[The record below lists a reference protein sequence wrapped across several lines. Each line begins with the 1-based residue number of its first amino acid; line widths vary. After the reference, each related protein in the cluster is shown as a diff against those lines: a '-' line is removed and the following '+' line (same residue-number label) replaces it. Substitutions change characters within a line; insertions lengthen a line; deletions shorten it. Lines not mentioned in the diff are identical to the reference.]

1 MARTFGISSRLV
13 SKQSD
18 KSSNSKSKLPL
29 TISAPV
35 GPIKN
40 SRGPDLTRSE
50 KFMVVHGIND
60 CAPDDQPNSKAS
72 ETSIRLRNRISAGLK
87 QSLSSKSMTKA
98 DSPGSQRS
106 RKLSLS
112 SLLPRPRFQ
121 SSASTNLLHVITE
134 PSVKE
139 NVLLPKPE
147 TQKNVEKT
155 EFPKSKTI
163 SKIPKSKTMNTLTEL
178 KASSACHALRSMP
191 STDSSTSAS
200 AESNSH
206 SSAQETISSATLT
219 SPTQTDKQVSP
230 SSASSFNIT
239 NRTPP
244 PKEPHFTEVVSAQ
257 PSAYWCG
264 RFVSL
269 RDRFASENLAHNQT
283 YSFTDYGPPNTPS
296 SPYCPSDQASTRYNT
311 PLPTAAYRESEDE
324 KSHRIFAYLDSCCLT
339 GDARDSFRRWHFDYT
354 RQQNYPSRLPGSGS
368 VSNRGL
374 IGRFRSS
381 STKPRKVDRRSRDF
395 LDDMYYGNTSN
406 AFGLTDLYGVD
417 SRYLSFR

>member
-1 MARTFGISSRLV
+1 
-13 SKQSD
+13 
-18 KSSNSKSKLPL
+18 
-29 TISAPV
+29 
-35 GPIKN
+35 
-40 SRGPDLTRSE
+40 
-50 KFMVVHGIND
+50 
-60 CAPDDQPNSKAS
+60 
-72 ETSIRLRNRISAGLK
+72 
-87 QSLSSKSMTKA
+87 MTKG
-98 DSPGSQRS
+98 DSPGSQGS

-121 SSASTNLLHVITE
+121 SSASTNLLHIIAE
-134 PSVKE
+134 PPVKE
-139 NVLLPKPE
+139 TGLQPKPE
-147 TQKNVEKT
+147 TKQNVEKPELT
-155 EFPKSKTI
+155 KSMTI

-178 KASSACHALRSMP
+178 KTSATFHALRVMP
-191 STDSSTSAS
+191 STDSSSSAS

-206 SSAQETISSATLT
+206 SSAHETITSVTLT

-230 SSASSFNIT
+230 SSASSFNL
-239 NRTPP
+239 NDRTP

-269 RDRFASENLAHNQT
+269 RDRFESENLAYNQT
-283 YSFTDYGPPNTPS
+283 YSFTDYGPRNTPS
-296 SPYCPSDQASTRYNT
+296 SPYCPSDQTSTRYNT
-311 PLPTAAYRESEDE
+311 PLPAAAYREDEDE
-324 KSHRIFAYLDSCCLT
+324 KNHRIFAYLDSCCLT
-339 GDARDSFRRWHFDYT
+339 GDARDSFRRWHFGYT